1 MLAIYLDIKGAFNS
15 ITFKAAIGAMQG
27 RGFPKNI
34 TAWYNHF
41 LHNQVSTLELDNC
54 RFTKNLETGTPQGGV
69 VSPIV
74 WNVCIDPILKKLN
87 TNKPVKVIGFADDVV
102 IMVTG
107 CDPTIMVKRA
117 QPSINAMVDW
127 GKESGL
133 EFNTEKT
140 VVVMY
145 TQKKTTIKDYHEKVK
160 VNGQIIEFS
169 SEAKYLGITLD
180 SRLNWNSHL
189 KDKVSKARKLLFAVK
204 NSIAKT
210 IGPKPSITRR
220 AYKTLI
226 VPMISYGCHLFAD
239 KLTTTTLQNKLSRLN
254 RLACLSLGSVPPGD
268 AHHGNGNLA

>member
-1 MLAIYLDIKGAFNS
+1 
-15 ITFKAAIGAMQG
+15 
-27 RGFPKNI
+27 
-34 TAWYNHF
+34 
-41 LHNQVSTLELDNC
+41 
-54 RFTKNLETGTPQGGV
+54 
-69 VSPIV
+69 
-74 WNVCIDPILKKLN
+74 
-87 TNKPVKVIGFADDVV
+87 V

-189 KDKVSKARKLLFAVK
+189 KDKVSKARELLFAVK

-239 KLTTTTLQNKLSRLN
+239 KLTTTTLQNELSRLN
-254 RLACLSLGSVPPGD
+254 RLKCLSLGSVPPGMPTM
-268 AHHGNGNLA
+268 AMEILLNLKPLDLEMLQIAIKTYARIQNRLPHIWDGRPTGGGVQGGPSQVLEK